1 MIKRILKWVSGTLLV
16 VFLVFI
22 GVLVSM
28 RAGMWN
34 PAFEDVKQKH
44 AIAPSKFVK
53 VGDTTLHVRD
63 EGEGPVIIMLHSS
76 MTNLRIYDDWANRL
90 KTDYRVIRIDW
101 PPYGL
106 TTDPKPSIG
115 MPGVVALLEKFVE
128 QEGLDKFTLVGS
140 SSGSTISVLYAASHP
155 EQVRALALSTLP
167 LSAPPTSEPPFIVT
181 MVQYFHQNWV
191 PNYLPRF
198 YYESSLG
205 WLYGV
210 SSRLKPETVT
220 WYYETNNTPGKFAQ
234 VKQYYQANVKAV
246 WSKADGAG
254 KEAAQV
260 TAPILLQWG
269 DIDPVLPIDLVPG
282 AVAEFENTDVKVIHY
297 PDVGHY
303 PMLELPDETGKDLKD
318 FIDQIHAQELP

>member
-1 MIKRILKWVSGTLLV
+1 MIKRILKWVSGILIV
-16 VFLVFI
+16 VFLI
-22 GVLVSM
+22 CAGLIASM
-28 RAGMWN
+28 RAGWWN
-34 PAFEDVKQKH
+34 PTYDYVQQKH

-76 MTNLRIYDDWANRL
+76 MTNLRIYDDWANLL

-106 TTDPKPSIG
+106 SNDPKPSIG
-115 MPGVVALLEKFVE
+115 MPGIVALLEKFVE
-128 QEGLDKFTLVGS
+128 QEELEKFTLVGS

-167 LSAPPTSEPPFIVT
+167 LSAPPTTKRPIIASVSRYI
-181 MVQYFHQNWV
+181 HQNWV

-198 YYESSLG
+198 YYQSSLS

-210 SSRLKPETVT
+210 PSRLKPETVT
-220 WYYETNNTPGKFAQ
+220 WYYETNNIPGKFAQ
-234 VKQYYQANVKAV
+234 VNQYYQANVKAI
-246 WSKADGAG
+246 WSKTKGAG

-269 DIDPVLPIDLVPG
+269 DVDPVLPINLVPG
-282 AVAEFENTDVKVIHY
+282 AVAEFESTEVKVIHY
-297 PDVGHY
+297 PDIGHY
-303 PMLELPDETGKDLKD
+303 PMLELPEETGKDLKAY
-318 FIDQIHAQELP
+318 IDQIHAQE